1 MSIYF
6 VEKYSR
12 LYRDLA
18 LPIKASLWFAICSIV
33 QKGIQFITVPI
44 FTRFLT
50 TNEFGKVALY
60 GSWMSIFVIFI
71 TLNLNAGTFNA
82 GMTKFE
88 EDKYAYTSA
97 MQSIILLVGLLFLT
111 TFLCFDSFFISI
123 IRLEK
128 HYLILMISQIVLY
141 SAVSLW
147 TTQQQYQYKF
157 KSLAVVTLLIAL
169 STPILGVWAVMKYDD
184 NVAARIYTMAF
195 VQIVIG
201 MFFMG
206 YNYTKGK
213 TFFHA
218 KYWKFALAFAI
229 PLIPHY
235 LSNVV
240 LAQSDRVMID
250 WYCSKSDVGIYS
262 VAYSLSMVLM
272 MIVTSIN
279 QSLAPWTFKA
289 IKRNSIQD
297 LKRVSTV
304 LAYLVAIPIILLILL
319 APELIAIIAPA
330 EYGEAVYVIPP
341 VAASCFF
348 IFLYSLFG
356 NIEFYYQKK
365 SYIAIASIVGAALN
379 IVLNLLLIPFF
390 GYIAAAYTTLVCYI
404 GFSLAHYLF
413 SKRISMSELGVET
426 IYENRKLL
434 AISLGVLVFVFLS
447 SAMYG
452 VNAWWRYLVLMLIG
466 ASVIYFRNTIN
477 TTINQ
482 LKKKSNEQG

>member
-50 TNEFGKVALY
+50 TNEFGEVALY

-97 MQSIILLVGLLFLT
+97 MQSIILFVGLLFLVV
-111 TFLCFDSFFISI
+111 FLCFDNFFSRI
-123 IRLEK
+123 IGLEK
-128 HYLILMISQIVLY
+128 HYLILMFSQIVVY

-157 KSLAVVTLLIAL
+157 KALAIVTLLVVL

-195 VQIVIG
+195 VQVVIG
-201 MFFMG
+201 LFFMG
-206 YNYTKGK
+206 YNYIKGR
-213 TFFHA
+213 TFFHK
-218 KYWKFALAFAI
+218 KYWKFALTFAI

-235 LSNVV
+235 LSMVV
-240 LAQSDRVMID
+240 LGQSDRVMID

-272 MIVTSIN
+272 MVVTSIN
-279 QSLAPWTFKA
+279 QSFAPWTFKA
-289 IKRNSIQD
+289 IKRGAIKE
-297 LKRVSTV
+297 LKKVSTI
-304 LAYLVAIPIILLILL
+304 LSLLVVIPIVVLVLL
-319 APELIAIIAPA
+319 APEFIAIIAPE
-330 EYGEAVYVIPP
+330 EYAEAVYVVPP

-348 IFLYSLFG
+348 IFMYSLFG

-365 SYIAIASIVGAALN
+365 SYIAIASMVGAALN
-379 IVLNLLLIPFF
+379 VGLNLVLIPFF
-390 GYIAAAYTTLVCYI
+390 GYIAAAYTTLICYI
-404 GFSLAHYLF
+404 GFSVAHYIF
-413 SKRISMSELGVET
+413 SRRISMAELGLKT
-426 IYENRKLL
+426 IYEDRKLL
-434 AISLGVLVFVFLS
+434 IISLGLIGFVLLS
-447 SAMYG
+447 SWMYG
-452 VNAWWRYLVLMLIG
+452 MDVWWRYGILIIMSMLVLLNQNK
-466 ASVIYFRNTIN
+466 VKTILS
-477 TTINQ
+477 Q
-482 LKKKSNEQG
+482 LKTKGNE